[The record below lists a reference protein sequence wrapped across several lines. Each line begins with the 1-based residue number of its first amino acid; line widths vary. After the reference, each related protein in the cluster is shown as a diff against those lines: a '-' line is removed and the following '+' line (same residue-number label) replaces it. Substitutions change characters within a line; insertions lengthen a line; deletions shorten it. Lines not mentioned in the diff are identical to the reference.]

1 MSTTLLSSI
10 DDIQTYVKD
19 SKKVHI
25 AGNGTKTAL
34 LNLALD
40 VTTLSLS
47 GLTGITEYQPEEYTI
62 TAYAG
67 TSVQEIQVEL
77 SKNGQYLPFDPML
90 AKTASIGGTV
100 ATNLSGSRRF
110 RYGGVRDFILGTTV
124 VDGRGQT
131 FRCGAKVVKNS
142 AGFDLAKFFVGS
154 LGKYAIMTELTFKV
168 FPDAPIFTTM
178 KLQFGSLD
186 NLLSAVYYL
195 NQSAFEL
202 DALNFEPDGDQWVM
216 LVRVTGRAESL
227 SARVE
232 RFLNTLKHQT
242 ALLESS
248 ELGDDMTVWNTF
260 NDLSAGDS
268 RNVVKVVFSPKQ
280 IPAFDADIHTSVS
293 KRWYSVGGNVA
304 WVATDDLT
312 TLHKTLTKY
321 HLTGLAILGNS
332 DSVILGKPINNVLS
346 DRVKQILDP
355 DNKFV

>member
-34 LNLALD
+34 VNLSLD

-124 VDGRGQT
+124 IDGRGQT

-168 FPDAPIFTTM
+168 FPDTPTFTII

-186 NLLSAVYYL
+186 NLLSTVYYI

-202 DALNFEPDGDQWVM
+202 DALDFQPDGDQWVM
-216 LVRVTGRAESL
+216 LVRMNGRAESL

-232 RFLNTLKHQT
+232 RFLNALKHQT
-242 ALLESS
+242 AQIESS
-248 ELGDDMTVWNTF
+248 ELGDDTIVWDTL
-260 NDLSAGDS
+260 NDLSTDDS
-268 RNVVKVVFSPKQ
+268 PNVVKVVLSPKQ

-293 KRWYSVGGNVA
+293 NRRYSVGGNVA
-304 WVATDDLT
+304 WIATGDLK
-312 TLHKTLTKY
+312 TLHNALEKH
-321 HLTGLAILGNS
+321 HLTGLAILGHS